1 MATPSASARC
11 ALIVRKEVVDDERLA
26 AQQQRR
32 RLQQEPPPAAGRL
45 RLYIAFANPKLGF
58 VTGDE
63 TFEVS

>member
-1 MATPSASARC
+1 MANPSASARC
-11 ALIVRKEVVDDERLA
+11 ALIIRKEVVNDERL

-32 RLQQEPPPAAGRL
+32 SLQQEPPPAVGRL

-58 VTGDE
+58 VTGDQ